1 MTIIKVLPEHLI
13 NQIAAGEVVERP
25 ASVVKEL
32 VENSLDAGAKRITVE
47 VNGGSDDFL
56 RITDDGF
63 GMEPEDARMALERHA
78 TSKIVS
84 SDDLFNIRSLGFR
97 GEALASIASVSNF
110 ILQTKKRDLMHGTM
124 IVCDGGK
131 LKKVKAMGCVDG
143 TSIEVRRLFFNTPAR
158 KKYLKNDATEYGHIL
173 DTLTGLALANHEV
186 CFRLVHD
193 DKLVFDLPATEDRIV
208 RAAEILGRQVTDCF
222 IPVFYGHS
230 AIGLEGFIGK
240 PVIARSNRRG
250 QHLFVNGREVASHVL
265 SYAVRQS
272 YFSLL
277 PKEKHPVFL
286 LFLSVDPALV
296 DVNVHPRKL
305 EVRFADEKEIF
316 RIFVSACKKALEKH
330 VLAPV
335 FSSDDGIANSDL
347 GLQADFGAAREHS
360 GVMKAPDKPLV
371 SEVAPSLQVVSG
383 ADDSVLENFPAGRA
397 LDNRSEIPLQ
407 SELPVHGGFAL
418 YRAAERAGLS
428 ELEPLAQ
435 MDNSYI
441 LCKQGE
447 ALVILDQH
455 AAHERVRYSQLLTE
469 FEQKQKSVQPLIAP
483 LQLELSAREV
493 ALIEDNKELF
503 EGMGFEIEPF
513 GGNTYS
519 IFAVPG
525 YLVKHD
531 IGAALRG
538 LLDDISDYGEKGDFQ
553 KRKERALVFAACRSA
568 VKFGDPLSKEEQ
580 KSLCE
585 KLMQLDLPYTCPH
598 GRPTMFS
605 ISFDEL
611 EKI

>member
-1 MTIIKVLPEHLI
+1 MAIIKVLPEHLI

-32 VENSLDAGAKRITVE
+32 VENSLDAGAKRITIE
-47 VNGGSDDFL
+47 VNGGGDDLL
-56 RITDDGF
+56 RITDDGI

-78 TSKIVS
+78 TSKITS

-97 GEALASIASVSNF
+97 GEALASISSVSNF
-110 ILQTKKRDLMHGTM
+110 VLQTKKRGSMYGTM
-124 IVCDGGK
+124 IVCEGGQ
-131 LKKVKAMGCVDG
+131 LKKVKAMGCPEG
-143 TSIEVRRLFFNTPAR
+143 TQAEVRQLFFNTPAR
-158 KKYLKNDATEYGHIL
+158 KKYLKNDSTEYGHIL
-173 DTLTGLALANHEV
+173 DTLTGLALANNEV
-186 CFRLVHD
+186 AFRLVHD
-193 DKLVFDLPATEDRIV
+193 DKVVFDLPATEDSIV
-208 RAAEILGRQVTDCF
+208 RAAELLGRQVTDCF

-230 AIGLEGFIGK
+230 QIQLEGFIGK

-250 QHLFVNGREVASHVL
+250 QHLFVNGREVNSHVL

-277 PKEKHPVFL
+277 PKEKYPVFL
-286 LFLSVDPALV
+286 LFLTIDPSLV

-305 EVRFADEKEIF
+305 EVRFSDEKEVF
-316 RIFVSACKKALEKH
+316 RILVSACKKALEKH

-335 FSSDDGIANSDL
+335 FSADSAANDGAAY
-347 GLQADFGAAREHS
+347 GVADFGGADFGVAREHS
-360 GVMKAPDKPLV
+360 GVMKVEDKPLL
-371 SEVAPSLQVVSG
+371 EETARVVVG
-383 ADDSVLENFPAGRA
+383 V
-397 LDNRSEIPLQ
+397 
-407 SELPVHGGFAL
+407 
-418 YRAAERAGLS
+418 AERAGLA

-435 MDNSYI
+435 LDNSYI
-441 LCKQGE
+441 LCRQGD
-447 ALVILDQH
+447 ALVIIDQH
-455 AAHERVRYSQLLTE
+455 AAHERIRYSELLAE
-469 FEQKQKSVQPLIAP
+469 FERKQKSVQPLLAP
-483 LQLELSAREV
+483 LQLELPPREA

-503 EGMGFEIEPF
+503 EGMGYEIEPF

-519 IFAVPG
+519 VFAVPG

-531 IGAALRG
+531 IAAALRG
-538 LLDDISDYGEKGDFQ
+538 LLDDLCDYAEKGDFQ

-580 KSLCE
+580 QSLCE
-585 KLMQLDLPYTCPH
+585 KLMKLDLPYTCPH

-611 EKI
+611 EKRFGRDYRD